1 MKKVSVRTIPALL
14 LIVLLPAAAAAQTKS
29 RDHDDETLGTTAMR
43 GEPIGSEEEFIRR
56 MIPHHLEA
64 IDAAILVYVSSDDE
78 NLRELAEQIY
88 TAQMLEVQQMKV
100 HYARTYDRLPM
111 GAEIEPM
118 MRSLEEVDGRE
129 RDRRFAEDMIAHHR
143 GAVTMAEQLL
153 ELPSAGTQVRAFAQ
167 QIIDDQ
173 EREIELL
180 GRWLGRDR

>member
-14 LIVLLPAAAAAQTKS
+14 LIVLVPALAAAQTKS
-29 RDHDDETLGTTAMR
+29 DDDHDRMLGAAAM
-43 GEPIGSEEEFIRR
+43 GAEPIGSEEEFIRR

-64 IDAAILVYVSSDDE
+64 IDAAILVYVSSEDA

-88 TAQMLEVQQMKV
+88 TTQMLEVQQMKV

-167 QIIDDQ
+167 QIIHDQ
-173 EREIELL
+173 EREIEILE
-180 GRWLGRDR
+180 RWLERDR